1 MDKMR
6 IKHTQKEYNERL
18 LMGLFWLMGKP
29 NTMIDMGCGNGAM
42 VDVARGIGID
52 AVGIDIVSPQREG
65 FIQADLS
72 QPIDLGMEY
81 DLVLCLEVAEHI
93 PLERAGVF
101 CQNLA
106 RHSRVG
112 GRLIFSAAMP
122 GQDGDGH
129 LNCQPPTYWR
139 SMLWDAGKFSYQEEW
154 TSRVKWLASMTS
166 GAPSH
171 WLPANI
177 QVF

>member
-1 MDKMR
+1 ME
-6 IKHTQKEYNERL
+6 HTQKEYNERL
-18 LMGLFWLMGKP
+18 LMGVFWLMGKP
-29 NTMIDMGCGNGAM
+29 RSMIDMGCGDGTM
-42 VDVARGIGID
+42 VQVAKGLGID
-52 AVGIDIVSPQREG
+52 AVGVDIAAPGNEG
-65 FIQADLS
+65 LIAADLS
-72 QPIDLGMEY
+72 QPMDLGIEY

-93 PLERAGVF
+93 SQEKSFVF

-112 GRLIFSAAMP
+112 GRMIFSAAMP
-122 GQDGDGH
+122 GQHGDGH

-139 SMLWDAGKFSYQEEW
+139 DMLWQAGKFSYQEEW
-154 TSRVKWLASMTS
+154 TAKIKWLFSLTS

-171 WLPANI
+171 WLPANV